1 MNWTAAA
8 MTSQPI
14 VAPTDAA
21 PVRVAL
27 IGAGNRGQG
36 YADWIAKHPD
46 RARLTAVADPDEHRR
61 GIIGRSHP
69 GAVAYPDWQTLLADP
84 SAEFDF
90 AIVATQDRFHREPV
104 LALCDRGTAVLVEKP
119 IAPTLDE
126 VREIVEAVERS
137 GILFG
142 VCHVLRYT
150 PFTNQLKQ
158 IIDSGVLGTIINIE
172 HLEPVGWWHMAHS
185 YVRGPWRK
193 EAESAPMLLAK
204 SCHDL
209 DWISYITGISYD
221 QVASFGKLG
230 HFTAENRPPLAADRC
245 VDCPLE
251 PECPYSALKL
261 YLPVVREEGAVWPV
275 SVITDGADEAAVM
288 EALRTGPYGRC
299 VYDCDNDVVD
309 NQVVAFAGRGGETG
323 TFTMVAFSEQT
334 HRKSRI
340 FGTHGRI
347 ECDGET
353 IDVLDFRTGQ
363 RVVHYVG
370 GSQGS
375 NAATGHGGG
384 DAGLMDAFVAAV
396 AAQDRSL
403 VRSGPSDS
411 LASHAAVFAAEESRH
426 NHTIVQVND

>member
-1 MNWTAAA
+1 MHDT
-8 MTSQPI
+8 
-14 VAPTDAA
+14 VAPLDPSGESR

-36 YADWIAKHPD
+36 YAGWIAKHPE
-46 RARLTAVADPDEHRR
+46 RARLVAVADPDDHRR
-61 GIIGRSHP
+61 GLIAASHP
-69 GAVAYPDWQTLLADP
+69 DVVAYRDWQSLMAD
-84 SAEFDF
+84 SAADFDM

-104 LALCDRGTAVLVEKP
+104 LALAERGTAVLVEKP
-119 IAPTLDE
+119 IAPTLEE
-126 VREIVEAVERS
+126 VREITAAVERS

-150 PFTNQLKQ
+150 PFTNELKD
-158 IIDSGVLGTIINIE
+158 IIDTGVLGDIINIE

-193 EAESAPMLLAK
+193 ESESAPMLLAK

-209 DWISYITGISYD
+209 DWISYVTGIRYD
-221 QVASFGKLG
+221 RIASFGKLG

-261 YLPVVREEGAVWPV
+261 YLPVVRDQGAVWPV
-275 SVITDGADEAAVM
+275 SVITDGADEASVM

-309 NQVVAFAGRGGETG
+309 NQVVAFTGRGGQTG

-353 IDVLDFRTGQ
+353 IDVLDFRTGK
-363 RVVHYVG
+363 RRVHYVG

-375 NAATGHGGG
+375 NAADGHGGG
-384 DAGLMDAFVAAV
+384 DAGLMDAFIAAV
-396 AAQDRSL
+396 ATQDRSL
-403 VRSGPSDS
+403 VRSGPADS

-426 NHTIVQVND
+426 TTQIVQVID